1 MQIQEC
7 RKFNLRFVLSV
18 AFGGTLLL
26 QLAACG
32 HSKDTY
38 LQKGEEFL
46 QKRKFH
52 EAVMQ
57 FRSAAD
63 VDKSSAPAH
72 WGLARAYENL
82 GQFNETLDELRKT
95 IELEPDN
102 LDAKAKLGNYYLLT
116 QPPMITEAEKTL
128 DEIFA
133 KNPAFIEG
141 FILKASILAAKEK
154 PENEVVGVL
163 DQAIAADP
171 TRTESYLSKARYY
184 MSREKSAEAEDAIKK
199 GIAANPNRAV
209 GYIEYGRF
217 LTFADRAAD
226 AEAQYKKA
234 SEVEPDSIEARQAI
248 AEFYVAQ
255 RQYDKAENTYK
266 QLIQIQENSPE
277 SRLDLANF
285 YTQINRG
292 DEAVKV
298 LSDILNDAPEYVRAR
313 YRLAEM
319 YLDRRENAKAG
330 EQVET
335 LLQANGGDPEALMLR
350 ARIRL
355 QENKAEDAIKDLED
369 VLKKKPSQREALFYM
384 TQARLALGQT
394 DQAKAFIG
402 DLDKYHPKYLKTGL
416 LKIQAAF
423 ASGENETA
431 LRLSNEFYG
440 AVKNTYPNTDFDAR
454 DLQELTIKA
463 LTSRGLANLG
473 MGKIAEAKTD
483 LQEVARMSP
492 NSASAYVNLAKISL
506 TEKNL
511 PEALNFYQKAL
522 TADAKNFE
530 ALSGK
535 INVLTKQKQSQQA
548 HAEIDRNLV
557 QNTDTPDISAAF
569 HYLKSEIYKA
579 DGNNAARE
587 SELKK
592 AIELDDD
599 YLPAYSSYAEL
610 LLASNQADAAAQEY
624 RKILDKKP
632 SASVYTLLGMLED
645 GRGNSAE
652 AEKNYRKALEI
663 EPDLP
668 IAANNLAW
676 MIAENQGNLDE
687 ALQLAQKS
695 VNQTPN
701 AAEYFDTL
709 GWVYYKK
716 GLLVTAIE
724 QAKKA
729 VALDEAASKRAG
741 IAANQSYRQRLN
753 TMLTAANNKPS
764 AMQEVETTIKKA
776 QSLSISPTQKASGN

>member
-1 MQIQEC
+1 MLIQEC
-7 RKFNLRFVLSV
+7 RRFNLRFVLSV
-18 AFGGTLLL
+18 VFGGSLLL
-26 QLAACG
+26 LAACG

-38 LQKGEEFL
+38 LNKGEEFL

-52 EAVMQ
+52 DAVMQ
-57 FRSAAD
+57 FRSAAE
-63 VDKSSAPAH
+63 VDKNSASAH

-95 IELEPDN
+95 IELAPDN

-116 QPPMITEAEKTL
+116 QPPMISEAEKTL

-133 KNPAFIEG
+133 KNPNFIEG
-141 FILKASILAAKEK
+141 FILKASILAAKTKSET
-154 PENEVVGVL
+154 EVVEVL
-163 DQAIAADP
+163 NQAIAVDP
-171 TRTESYLSKARYY
+171 SRTESYLSKARYY
-184 MSREKSAEAEDAIKK
+184 MSLEKSAEAEDAIRK
-199 GIAANPNRAV
+199 GINANPNRAL

-226 AEAQYKKA
+226 AETQFKKA
-234 SEVEPDSIEARQAI
+234 SEIEPNSIEAREAT

-255 RQYDKAENTYK
+255 RQFDKAENTYK

-277 SRLDLANF
+277 SRLELANF

-292 DEAVKV
+292 DEAVRV
-298 LSDILNDAPEYVRAR
+298 LGDILHDAPEYVRAR
-313 YRLAEM
+313 YRLSEL
-319 YLDRRENAKAG
+319 YLDRRENGKAG

-335 LLQANGGDPEALMLR
+335 LLKANGGDIEALMLR
-350 ARIRL
+350 ARIKL
-355 QENKAEDAIKDLED
+355 QENKAEDAVRDLED
-369 VLKKKPSQREALFYM
+369 VLKKKPSQRDALFYM

-423 ASGENETA
+423 AAGDNETA
-431 LRLSNEFYG
+431 LRLSNEFYS
-440 AVKNTYPNTDFDAR
+440 AVKNTYPNTDFDIR

-473 MGKIAEAKTD
+473 LGKISDAKTD
-483 LQEVARMSP
+483 LQEVVRISP
-492 NSASAYVNLAKISL
+492 NSSTAFVNLAKISIA
-506 TEKNL
+506 EKNL

-522 TADAKNFE
+522 TADAQNFE

-535 INVLTKQKQSQQA
+535 INLLTKQKQSQQA
-548 HAEIDRNLV
+548 HAEIDRNLA
-557 QNTDTPDISAAF
+557 QNADAPDISAAL
-569 HYLKSEIYKA
+569 HYLNSEIYKA
-579 DGNNAARE
+579 DRDTAAQE

-592 AIELDDD
+592 SIELDED

-610 LLASNQADAAAQEY
+610 LLTSNQADAAAQEY
-624 RKILDKKP
+624 RKILNKKP

-724 QAKKA
+724 QSKKA
-729 VALDEAASKRAG
+729 VALNETAAKKTG

-753 TMLTAANNKPS
+753 TMVTAMSNKPS

-776 QSLSISPTQKASGN
+776 QSLSIGPAQKPSGN